1 MYGGGSAGEDVTY
14 LTINCQ
20 GCGMVEELG
29 NIFPLT
35 AFIGILIFFSSNL
48 VVWLL
53 IYVVL

>member
-20 GCGMVEELG
+20 GCGVVEELG
-29 NIFPLT
+29 DIFPLT